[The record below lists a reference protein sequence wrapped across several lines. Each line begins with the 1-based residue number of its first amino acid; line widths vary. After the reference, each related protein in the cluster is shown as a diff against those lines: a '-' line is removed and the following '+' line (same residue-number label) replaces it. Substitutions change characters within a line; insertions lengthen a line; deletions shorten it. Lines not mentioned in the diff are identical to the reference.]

1 MGLHKEVVT
10 LTSAADGTGTAT
22 ATNSITGFLVQID
35 YIKIDFADGVAAAFG
50 MLNSLVTDA
59 IVTIAAMNAAVRLFP
74 RGYTTNLSGTT
85 STSDT
90 QFILVAGRPSVTVTG
105 AGNAKSGTFI
115 FWWMG

>member
-35 YIKIDFADGVAAAFG
+35 YIKIDFADGVAATFNAV
-50 MLNSLVTDA
+50 NSLVTDA
-59 IVTIAAMNAAVRLFP
+59 IVTIAAMNAAVRIFP
-74 RGYTTNLSGTT
+74 RGFATTLAGTAET
-85 STSDT
+85 SAT
-90 QFILVAGRPSVTVTG
+90 QWVMVGGRPSVTVTG

-115 FWWMG
+115 FWWMD